1 MPRYT
6 IIATTAFGLESV
18 VASELKGLGYS
29 DLKTEDGKIIF
40 SGDDID
46 IVKCNLWLR
55 CADRVLIKMAEF
67 RATDFEELY
76 QGAFAVKWEKLIPEN
91 GKMHIVGKSV
101 RSKLHSV
108 PGCQSIVKK
117 AVVDA
122 MKRKYNRT
130 FFSENGPV
138 CKIEIA
144 LLKDVAT
151 LTIDTSGDGLH
162 KRGYAER
169 RGEAPLRETLA
180 ASLVFLSRW
189 DASRILAD
197 PLCGS
202 GTIAIEAALIGNN
215 IAPGLKRTFASEEWP
230 SIPKKIWSSF
240 RDEASE
246 AITNNDLQIFASDL
260 DDNVF
265 RQARENADKAGVLNM
280 ITFQKKP
287 VEEFSSKKKYG
298 CLICNPPYG
307 ERLGTKQ
314 STEELYK
321 TMGRIFSG
329 METWSF
335 FILTSN
341 TEFERHFGKKS
352 TKNRKLYNGKIKCYL
367 YQYFG
372 PFPGREFI
380 E

>member
-6 IIATTAFGLESV
+6 IIAKTAFGLESL

-29 DLKTEDGKIIF
+29 DLKTEDGKVF
-40 SGDDID
+40 FTGDDID
-46 IVKCNLWLR
+46 IVRCNLWLR
-55 CADRVLIKMAEF
+55 CADRVHIKMAEF
-67 RATDFEELY
+67 KATDFEELY

-130 FFSENGPV
+130 FFSEDGPV
-138 CKIEIA
+138 YKIEIA

-180 ASLVFLSRW
+180 AALVLISKW
-189 DASRILAD
+189 DATRILAD

-215 IAPGLKRTFASEEWP
+215 IAPGLKRNFASEEWP
-230 SIPKKIWSSF
+230 SIPKNIWSSF
-240 RDEASE
+240 RDQASE
-246 AITNNDLQIFASDL
+246 AITNNDLQIFASDM

-280 ITFQKKP
+280 ITFQKKS

-329 METWSF
+329 LKTWSF

-341 TEFERHFGKKS
+341 TEFERHFGKKA